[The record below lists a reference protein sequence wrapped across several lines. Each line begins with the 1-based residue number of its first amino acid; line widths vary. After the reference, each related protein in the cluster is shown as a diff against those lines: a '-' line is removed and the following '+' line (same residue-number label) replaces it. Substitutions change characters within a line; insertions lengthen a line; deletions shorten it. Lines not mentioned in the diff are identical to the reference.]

1 MDNLAA
7 AIKILRKRIVEGTA
21 AFLVKLKAHQGE
33 QANEGANVLA
43 DKVIS
48 DPNVGKEWC
57 QRPMTN
63 RVVFNWEKPCREAG
77 KVNCQDCHLTFNNS
91 VREAIRK
98 GTAEK

>member
-1 MDNLAA
+1 VDNLAA

-57 QRPMTN
+57 QISTLRRRYGRGVQVMT
-63 RVVFNWEKPCREAG
+63 
-77 KVNCQDCHLTFNNS
+77 
-91 VREAIRK
+91 
-98 GTAEK
+98 